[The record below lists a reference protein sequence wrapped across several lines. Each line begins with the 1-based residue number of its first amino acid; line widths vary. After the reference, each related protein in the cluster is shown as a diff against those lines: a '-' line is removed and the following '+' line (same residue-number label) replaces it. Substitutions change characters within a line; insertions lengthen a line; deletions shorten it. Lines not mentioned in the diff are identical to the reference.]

1 MAGYTRFD
9 RSSRLGRRRGPMPPA
24 RLGIV
29 FVVFLAVL
37 IYQRD
42 YVLLVLA
49 GMGLIVY
56 GLLTRRLK

>member
-1 MAGYTRFD
+1 
-9 RSSRLGRRRGPMPPA
+9 MPPA